1 MHLKEREQVFPLSV
15 SMHKTI
21 GIFISCAFALAL
33 AVRARAFWQEKT
45 AAPRFFVLG
54 ALSATLF
61 CLVITLPGPNTYD
74 KLGYLVFIPLSTIGG
89 IALADAVTARARRT
103 AIAWAVAFL
112 LPVNAIAFAACF
124 ATPDEVEVTDHE
136 ARLSD
141 WIRANTPRDAL
152 MIDDH
157 ERVVFLVTA
166 PRRYFWGCWAY
177 AQQWGYP
184 KAEMSRRLHAHNA
197 IYAPGPID
205 GTALEVL
212 GAVREP
218 LFAVV
223 RPEHRAAGA
232 VVATRPDL
240 FPVVH
245 QDGDYAIVRVDTAA
259 CKAAA
264 ARQTDRISTEE
275 LIRDSGL

>member
-1 MHLKEREQVFPLSV
+1 M
-15 SMHKTI
+15 
-21 GIFISCAFALAL
+21 
-33 AVRARAFWQEKT
+33 
-45 AAPRFFVLG
+45 LG

-61 CLVITLPGPNTYD
+61 CLIIKLPGPNTYD

-89 IALADAVTARARRT
+89 IALADAITARARRAT
-103 AIAWAVAFL
+103 IVWALAFL
-112 LPVNAIAFAACF
+112 LPVNALTFAACF
-124 ATPDEVEVTDHE
+124 ATPDAVEVTDDE

-141 WIRANTPRDAL
+141 WIRANTPRNAL

-166 PRRYFWGCWAY
+166 PRRYFWGCRAY
-177 AQQWGYP
+177 AEQWGYP

-223 RPEHRAAGA
+223 RPDHRAAGA
-232 VVATRPDL
+232 AVMTRPDL

-259 CKAAA
+259 CRAAA